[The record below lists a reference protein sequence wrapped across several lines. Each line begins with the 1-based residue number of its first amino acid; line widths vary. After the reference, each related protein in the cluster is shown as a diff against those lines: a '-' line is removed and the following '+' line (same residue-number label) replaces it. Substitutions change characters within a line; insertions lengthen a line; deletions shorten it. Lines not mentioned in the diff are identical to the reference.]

1 VKQIRKRVTYANVMS
16 SIAVFLILGGATA
29 FAAVKKIGAN
39 EIKANSI
46 KTGKIV
52 KEAIT
57 TSKIKK
63 NAVTGAKLNESTL
76 GTVPSAT
83 NATNATNAVN
93 ATNAGNANTVA
104 GSTIR
109 KFFYASEETSAT
121 TTILSLNGLTLTA
134 GCEAGFPQLTAT
146 TSVDNSLIHAGGTIG
161 GDEAIYSENDQ
172 FETGE
177 PFNVIEDEFDSV
189 QGTLT
194 YAQPSG
200 VVVTATF
207 EVEEGAFSG
216 FDTDCSIS
224 GHAIG

>member
-1 VKQIRKRVTYANVMS
+1 VKQIRKRITYANVMS

-63 NAVTGAKLNESTL
+63 NAVTGAKINEGTL

-134 GCEAGFPQLTAT
+134 ACAGGFPQLTAT
-146 TSVDNSLIHAGGTIG
+146 TSVENSLIHAGGTTG
-161 GDEAIYSENDQ
+161 SDEAIYSENDQ
-172 FETGE
+172 FDTGE
-177 PFNVIEDEFDSV
+177 VFDVLEDEFDSV

-194 YAQPSG
+194 YAQPG
-200 VVVTATF
+200 GTVVTATF
-207 EVEEGAFSG
+207 ESEEEAFAG
-216 FDTDCSIS
+216 FDTDCVIS